1 MNKSILE
8 HRLILEQLYEVIKD
22 LPLKERIDKWTE
34 LYPLSKKHFELFQNT
49 STFCTAPWLGLNI
62 HPEGKLFPCCAFDQK
77 QPIGHLSQSTLQE
90 ARDSASMA
98 QLKSAMLSGQKIN
111 GCQSCYN
118 SDAMGGENL
127 KTHLKNIHEKYIPL
141 LSLTDQP
148 PLFYLDVQFSN
159 LCNLKCR
166 ICGPVF
172 SSSWIAENQQI
183 FNKNG
188 QNFKVHSI
196 KKEHSDKWESVLDV
210 IENVDEVYFWG
221 GEPLMMPEHNEF
233 LHRLIK
239 LGKTDVKLRYS
250 TNFTEL
256 SYSNFDTIKLWK
268 NFSQL
273 SIGASLDGSRARA
286 EYMRSGSDW
295 NKIIANR
302 KRLMSELPKAR
313 FFIACATSA
322 YNIYHI
328 SDFFKEWVDLGYV
341 GVNDFCVNLVYDP
354 QKLSAQTLPKDFK
367 QKVTAKIQNLI
378 EIYIRPKFGNGTLAE
393 KRFTA
398 AVNYMN
404 SEEKT
409 TLAVEFVNFNKDL
422 DQLRNENFYEVF
434 PELKFL

>member
-1 MNKSILE
+1 MNKLISE
-8 HRLILEQLYEVIKD
+8 HRLILDELYEEIKN
-22 LPLKERIDKWTE
+22 LPLDQRIERWTA
-34 LYPLSKKHFELFQNT
+34 LYPLSKKYFELFQNT

-90 ARDSASMA
+90 VRDGTQMA
-98 QLKSAMLSGQKIN
+98 QLKSAMLSGQKID
-111 GCQSCYN
+111 GCQSCYK
-118 SDAMGGENL
+118 SDAVGGENL
-127 KTHLKNIHEKYIPL
+127 KTHLRNIHEKYIPL
-141 LSLTDQP
+141 LSLTDQA
-148 PLFYLDVQFSN
+148 PLLYLDVQFSN

-172 SSSWIAENQQI
+172 SSSWIAENQKI
-183 FNKNG
+183 PHKN
-188 QNFKVHSI
+188 NPSFKVHSI
-196 KKEHSDKWESVLDV
+196 KKEHSDKWESVLNV

-221 GEPLMMPEHNEF
+221 GEPVMMPEHNEF
-233 LHRLIK
+233 LLRLIK

-256 SYSNFDTIKLWK
+256 SFSNYDTIKLWK

-273 SIGASLDGSRARA
+273 SIGASLDGSYARA

-295 NKIIANR
+295 NKIIDNR

-354 QKLSAQTLPKDFK
+354 QKLSVQTLPVDFK
-367 QKVTAKIQNLI
+367 QRVTVKIQNLI
-378 EIYIRPKFGNGTLAE
+378 ENYIRPKFGNETVAE
-393 KRFTA
+393 KRFKA

-404 SEEKT
+404 SEDKNKQ
-409 TLAVEFVNFNKDL
+409 AAEFMNYNKDL
-422 DQLRNENFYEVF
+422 DRIRNERLYEVF
-434 PELKFL
+434 PELNF